1 MPLPLLALF
10 LTSFAIGTAEFVI
23 AGLLPEVSTHLG
35 VTIPTAGYLITAYA
49 IGVAVGGPVLGL
61 LSAKFSR
68 KATLLALVGTFT
80 IGQALC
86 ALAPNFEMLMVARL
100 IVSFA
105 HGAFFG
111 VATIVAS
118 NLVPAEKRG
127 SAVALLL
134 AGITIANILGV
145 PAGTAI
151 GNVLGWRATFWAV
164 GLLALIALLANAWLL
179 PADPARHEEKSNLRN
194 EFRALGRQGV
204 YVSLIIIIAAMIGQF
219 SLFTYIAP
227 LLITVTG
234 ISADIMP
241 WLLLLFGIGSTLG
254 VFIGGRLTDW
264 KLMPSLIG
272 ILLLQALIYA
282 LLTAVVHAPIPMAI
296 SVLLWGGASFAF
308 GAPVQTRILNW
319 ANAAPNLASTL
330 IPSAFNIGI
339 ALGAVIG
346 STALEHGLGYALL
359 PWIGCLFSIIGAGIA
374 LVSWTIEKRGV
385 LAAAE

>member
-80 IGQALC
+80 IGQAFC
-86 ALAPNFEMLMVARL
+86 ALAPNFELLMVARL

-151 GNVLGWRATFWAV
+151 GNVFGWRATFWAV
-164 GLLALIALLANAWLL
+164 GVLALIALLANAWLL
-179 PADPARHEEKSNLRN
+179 PADAARHEEKSNLR
-194 EFRALGRQGV
+194 
-204 YVSLIIIIAAMIGQF
+204 
-219 SLFTYIAP
+219 
-227 LLITVTG
+227 
-234 ISADIMP
+234 
-241 WLLLLFGIGSTLG
+241 
-254 VFIGGRLTDW
+254 
-264 KLMPSLIG
+264 
-272 ILLLQALIYA
+272 
-282 LLTAVVHAPIPMAI
+282 
-296 SVLLWGGASFAF
+296 
-308 GAPVQTRILNW
+308 
-319 ANAAPNLASTL
+319 
-330 IPSAFNIGI
+330 
-339 ALGAVIG
+339 
-346 STALEHGLGYALL
+346 
-359 PWIGCLFSIIGAGIA
+359 
-374 LVSWTIEKRGV
+374 
-385 LAAAE
+385 